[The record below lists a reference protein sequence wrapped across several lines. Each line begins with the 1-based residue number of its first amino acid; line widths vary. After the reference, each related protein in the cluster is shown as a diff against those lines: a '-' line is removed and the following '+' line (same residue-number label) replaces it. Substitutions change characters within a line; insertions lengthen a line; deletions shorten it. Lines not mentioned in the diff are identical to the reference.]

1 MKSITL
7 ANPGAPRRLVVLMH
21 GVGANAADLEP
32 VGRAF
37 LSALPDAKII
47 LPDAPEPFEH
57 GGPGFQWFSLNGI
70 TPEQRAV
77 RVTKALPA
85 VTAWI
90 DARRMELG
98 LNCAQLVIGG
108 FSQGAIMA
116 LAAAARGF
124 PCGKVVAF
132 SGRLVDP
139 VNNAG
144 PSAPSFF
151 LGHGEVDS
159 VIPVDESRD
168 AAKRLT
174 AAGYATVLRTY
185 RSLPHGIADEEIASA
200 IAFINDISG

>member
-1 MKSITL
+1 MNALTL
-7 ANPGAPRRLVVLMH
+7 SNGGAPRRLVVLMH

-32 VGRAF
+32 VGRAV
-37 LSALPDAKII
+37 LSALPDASVV

-85 VTAWI
+85 VTGWI
-90 DARRMELG
+90 DAQRVALG
-98 LNCAQLVIGG
+98 LNCSQLVIGG

-116 LAAAARGF
+116 MAAAARGF
-124 PCGKVVAF
+124 PCGKVIAF

-139 VNNAG
+139 VNTAG
-144 PSAPSFF
+144 ESAPSFF

-168 AAKRLT
+168 AARRLK
-174 AAGYATVLRTY
+174 AAGYTVELRTY
-185 RSLPHGIADEEIASA
+185 PTLPHGIANEEIASA
-200 IAFINDISG
+200 IAFIKEVSY